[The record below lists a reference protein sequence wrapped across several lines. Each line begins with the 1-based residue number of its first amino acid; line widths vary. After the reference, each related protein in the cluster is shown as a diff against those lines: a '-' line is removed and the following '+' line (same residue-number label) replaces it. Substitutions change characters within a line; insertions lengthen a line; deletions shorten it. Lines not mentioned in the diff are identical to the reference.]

1 MSTRRLLWLVGIA
14 GVALGIGVAVVLATH
29 HYGDQQ
35 GGDIAATLLIG
46 WSFLGTG
53 LYAWAS
59 RPHNRIGG
67 LMVAVG
73 MTWTVV
79 MLSNT
84 DVPLLFTIGALFSAV
99 PYAFVVH
106 LLLAY
111 PSGLLRTAIARRV
124 VAALYVVVAAGSLLY
139 QMFDGNIADQ
149 PDSPANLLLI
159 ADRPG
164 LADAILLVVTII
176 GLALVGVA
184 GVLIARRWRA
194 APRLQRRGLAPV
206 LWTGSLFLATLAL
219 TLVADQLTD
228 SDRLEDAFGGFALL
242 FFLAVPYAYL
252 AGLLGLGWSRGQAM
266 GALVGGLNAAE
277 ERQSVRDAIAETLD
291 DPSVVVVFK
300 RPEREEWVDAQG
312 QRVELPDGREVT
324 AIHRDS
330 EVVGAIVHR
339 PSLSDDPELLQ
350 AVADAAALALENE
363 RLEAEL
369 RARVKELQ
377 ESRANIIA
385 FGLAERRRL
394 ERDLHDGA
402 QQRLVALSLQ
412 VNLARAKL
420 EDDPATAA
428 TLLDSARD
436 ELRQALDELRELA
449 RGIHPAILTDQGLGP
464 AVDALAQRSP
474 VPVEVDGLEDATPLP
489 AQVEAVA
496 YFVVSEALTNVA
508 KYASASHASVRVR
521 RLNGHAVVEVRDD
534 GVGGADASR
543 GTGLRGLAD
552 RVAALDG
559 QLRIDSPTGGGT
571 VVRAYIPCASS

>member
-14 GVALGIGVAVVLATH
+14 GVALGVGVSTLLATRH
-29 HYGDQQ
+29 FGDQA
-35 GGDIAATLLIG
+35 GGDVAATLLIG

-53 LYAWAS
+53 LFAWAS
-59 RPHNRIGG
+59 RPNNRIGA
-67 LMVAVG
+67 LMVGVGTSWMVG
-73 MTWTVV
+73 M
-79 MLSNT
+79 LANT
-84 DVPLLFTIGALFSAV
+84 DIPLLFSIGVLLSAL

-111 PSGLLRTAIARRV
+111 PSGRLRSVLARRV
-124 VAALYVVVAAGSLLY
+124 VMVTYVDVLLGSLLF
-139 QMFDGNIADQ
+139 QAFDANIPDKADA
-149 PDSPANLLLI
+149 PANVFLI
-159 ADRPG
+159 ADNPG
-164 LADAILLVVTII
+164 LSNAILIVVTGI
-176 GLALVGVA
+176 GLALVAMA

-194 APRLQRRGLAPV
+194 APRVQRRGLAPV
-206 LWTGSLFLATLAL
+206 LWTGCLFLATLAL
-219 TLVADQLTD
+219 TLVADGLTK
-228 SDRLEDAFGGFALL
+228 SEELEEAFGGFALI

-266 GALVGGLNAAE
+266 GALMGGLNAAQ
-277 ERQSVRDAIAETLD
+277 ERQSVRDAIADSLD
-291 DPSVVVVFK
+291 DPRVVVVFK
-300 RPEREEWVDAQG
+300 RPERDEWVDAQG
-312 QRVELPDGREVT
+312 QRVELPQGREVT
-324 AIHRDS
+324 AISRDG

-350 AVADAAALALENE
+350 GVADAAALALENE

-428 TLLDSARD
+428 RLLDSARD
-436 ELRQALDELRELA
+436 ELRQALEELRELA

-464 AVDALAQRSP
+464 AVEALAQRSP
-474 VPVEVDGLEDATPLP
+474 VPVEVEGVEEATPLP
-489 AQVEAVA
+489 SQVEAVA
-496 YFVVSEALTNVA
+496 YFVVAESLTNVA
-508 KYASASHASVRVR
+508 KYASASHATVRVR
-521 RLNGHAVVEVRDD
+521 RMDDHAVVEVSDD
-534 GVGGADASR
+534 GVGGADATR

-559 QLRIDSPTGGGT
+559 QLRIESPTGGGT